1 MSDEAA
7 GASLPAR
14 LAALLE
20 RRGDRVP
27 AHVPDVLLGLDDRA
41 GPVRT
46 VALAFQQIALQSIY
60 FVLPGMV
67 AVAFGAGPLAATNYL
82 CLSLIGLALY
92 AVLQALR
99 RGPVGS
105 GYAVPSTPSAVLF
118 APLMIAGAYGATMA
132 QAAALTMVTGIATM
146 LVAPL
151 LRGLSL
157 LLPTEV
163 TGAVVFLVGAS
174 LLPSVMAILHFN
186 ATDLGITAAEVA
198 VTAACFI
205 VMVVA
210 AVLRWSLASY
220 AVLIGAVV
228 GTAAALALGMAPEG
242 AHDLLAAAPWFARPM
257 PPAMPDFTFD
267 RALLAPF
274 LLCVVAGLASVV
286 GTTVAFQ
293 RATDGG
299 WTRPDPGPIRRSVLA
314 HGLAITL
321 TGLAGG
327 MGNSASSSCVGLSI
341 ATRTFARSIV
351 LTGAAIL
358 FLLAFCPKAV
368 ALFVLVPAPVQ
379 AAMLLYV
386 AGFMMA
392 QGCEMIVM
400 RTLDTRRTV
409 VAGMGLTSGLAVLA
423 SPGFFAATMP
433 ALAAPLAM
441 GAMVSFIANLVTLPL
456 VRREQRFEA
465 SLGPGAA
472 DLLQDRTFAIGGA
485 WGLRPDTVR
494 KLHHALTELGDLLAG
509 RGIASMAVT
518 ATQLEEA
525 VELTITF
532 TGPPLPEPARRPRA
546 ADIEAGGD
554 AMDAV
559 SVWLALREAARHSL
573 RRTTTGQEIR
583 ILFHD

>member
-7 GASLPAR
+7 GSSLGAR
-14 LAALLE
+14 LSALME

-41 GPVRT
+41 GPARMM
-46 VALAFQQIALQSIY
+46 ALAFQQIALQSIY

-82 CLSLIGLALY
+82 CLSLMGLAFY

-118 APLMIAGAYGATMA
+118 APLMIAAAYGATMA

-186 ATDLGITAAEVA
+186 AADPGITVAEVV

-210 AVLRWSLASY
+210 AVLRWPLASY

-228 GTAAALALGMAPEG
+228 GTAAALALGMTPEG
-242 AHDLLAAAPWFARPM
+242 AHDLLAAAPWFARPR
-257 PPAMPDFTFD
+257 PPALPDFGFD

-299 WTRPDPGPIRRSVLA
+299 WTRPDPGPIRRGVLA

-441 GAMVSFIANLVTLPL
+441 GAFVSFFANLLTLPL
-456 VRREQRFEA
+456 VRREQRFEVP
-465 SLGPGAA
+465 LGPSAA
-472 DLLQDRTFAIGGA
+472 DLLQDHAFAIGGA

-494 KLHHALTELGDLLAG
+494 KLHHALTELSDLLAG
-509 RGIASMAVT
+509 RGTASMAVA

-532 TGPPLPEPARRPRA
+532 AGAPLPEPTRRPRA
-546 ADIEAGGD
+546 TDIEAGGD
-554 AMDAV
+554 AMEAV
-559 SVWLALREAARHSL
+559 SVWLALREAARHTM
-573 RRTTTGQEIR
+573 RRTATGQEVR

>member
-1 MSDEAA
+1 MSTGAA
-7 GASLPAR
+7 GPGLGER
-14 LAALLE
+14 LRAMLD
-20 RRGDRVP
+20 RHGDRVP
-27 AHVPDVLLGLDDRA
+27 AHVPDLLLGLDDRA
-41 GPVRT
+41 APPRLL
-46 VALAFQQIALQSIY
+46 ALAFQQIALQSIY
-60 FVLPGMV
+60 FVLPGIV
-67 AVAFGAGPLAATNYL
+67 AAAFGAGALAATNYL

-105 GYAVPSTPSAVLF
+105 GYAIPSTPSAVLF
-118 APLMIAGAYGATMA
+118 APLMLAAAHGATMP
-132 QAAALTMVTGIATM
+132 QAAALTMVTGMAMM

-163 TGAVVFLVGAS
+163 TGTVVFLVGAS
-174 LLPSVMAILHFN
+174 LLPSVMALLQFN
-186 ATDLGITAAEVA
+186 TDAPGITTAEVV
-198 VTAACFI
+198 VTAGCFV

-210 AVLRWSLASY
+210 AVLRWSLAPY
-220 AVLIGAVV
+220 AVLIGTVV
-228 GTAAALALGMAPEG
+228 GTVAALGLDMAPEG
-242 AHDLLAAAPWFARPM
+242 AHDLLAAAPWFALPM
-257 PPAMPDFTFD
+257 PPALPDFGFD

-274 LLCVVAGLASVV
+274 LLCIVAGLASVV

-299 WTRPDPGPIRRSVLA
+299 WTRPDPGPIRRGVMA
-314 HGLAITL
+314 HGLSIAL

-327 MGNSASSSCVGLSI
+327 MGNSASSSCVALSI
-341 ATRTFARSIV
+341 ATRSFARNIA
-351 LTGAAIL
+351 LAGAAIL

-423 SPGFFAATMP
+423 SPGVFAATMP

-456 VRREQRFEA
+456 VRREQRFEVP
-465 SLGPGAA
+465 LGPGSA
-472 DLLQDRTFAIGGA
+472 DRLQDRAFAIGGA

-509 RGIASMAVT
+509 RGIATMAVV
-518 ATQLEEA
+518 ATQLEDA
-525 VELTITF
+525 VELTISF
-532 TGPPLPEPARRPRA
+532 AGAPLPQPARRPRA
-546 ADIEAGGD
+546 TDIEAGGD
-554 AMDAV
+554 AMEAV
-559 SVWLALREAARHSL
+559 SLWLALREAARHTI
-573 RRTTTGQEIR
+573 RRTATGQDVR

>member
-1 MSDEAA
+1 MRDEVTRPSLA
-7 GASLPAR
+7 GR
-14 LAALLE
+14 LSALME

-41 GPVRT
+41 APPRML
-46 VALAFQQIALQSIY
+46 AMAFQQIALQSIY
-60 FVLPGMV
+60 FVLPAMV

-99 RGPVGS
+99 TGPIGS

-118 APLMIAGAYGATMA
+118 APLMIAAAHGATMA
-132 QAAALTMVTGIATM
+132 QAAALTMVTGLAMM

-151 LRGLSL
+151 LRRLSL

-186 ATDLGITAAEVA
+186 AEAPGITVSEVV
-198 VTAACFI
+198 VTAGCFI

-210 AVLRWSLASY
+210 AVLRWQLAPY
-220 AVLIGAVV
+220 AVLIGAVS
-228 GTAAALALGMAPEG
+228 GTVVALALGMAPQG
-242 AHDLLAAAPWFARPM
+242 AHDLLSAAAWFAIPM
-257 PPAMPDFTFD
+257 PQAMPDFSFD

-274 LLCVVAGLASVV
+274 LLSVVAGLSSVV

-314 HGLAITL
+314 HGLSIVL

-327 MGNSASSSCVGLSI
+327 MGNSASSSCVALSI
-341 ATRTFARSIV
+341 ATRSFARNIA
-351 LTGAAIL
+351 LAGATIL

-392 QGCEMIVM
+392 QGCEMIVV

-423 SPGFFAATMP
+423 SPGFFTATMP
-433 ALAAPLAM
+433 AVAAPLAM
-441 GAMVSFIANLVTLPL
+441 GAMVSFIANLLTLPL
-456 VRREQRFEA
+456 VRREQRFEVM
-465 SLGPGAA
+465 LGSGAA
-472 DLLQDRTFAIGGA
+472 DRLQDHAFAIGGA

-509 RGIASMAVT
+509 RGTASMAVS
-518 ATQLEEA
+518 ATQMEDA

-532 TGPPLPEPARRPRA
+532 AGVPLPEPARRPRA

-554 AMDAV
+554 AMEAV
-559 SVWLALREAARHSL
+559 SVWLALREAAHHTM
-573 RRTTTGQEIR
+573 RRTALGQEIR